1 MHITGTHFNYFMICH
16 RKLWLFANGLQM
28 EQTSELVEMGKLIH
42 ETSYPFRPSKYEE
55 IEIGGIK
62 VDFYDPKNK
71 VIHEIKKSDKL
82 EQAHIMQLKYYIW
95 VMEQHGI
102 QDISGVLE
110 YPKLRKTEKVYLNNI
125 DRQEIPA
132 MVSDIEVIIQDDRC
146 PDKIKQA
153 ICKNCAYH
161 DFCWSAEIDL
171 DQTNI

>member
-71 VIHEIKKSDKL
+71 IIHEIKKSDKL
-82 EQAHIMQLKYYIW
+82 EEAHIMQLKYYIW

-110 YPKLRKTEKVYLNNI
+110 YPKLRKTEKIYLNNI

-146 PDKIKQA
+146 PDKIKQG

-161 DFCWSAEIDL
+161 DFCWSAEL
-171 DQTNI
+171 D